1 MATQS
6 FSGSLSTSGGYSSS
20 SVAYQG
26 TYRGG
31 SARTGRIVF
40 SGLDSLSGATITA
53 ASISV
58 SYGSAGAERYK
69 DFGGLWTSSVIAY
82 GNSETRTDSFILSD
96 VRSAASGSGTITY
109 TFTDPETTIDS
120 GKSYTTNYGSITSA
134 TLSVTYSTLAT
145 YTISYDAN
153 GGSPTPSSQTKTQG
167 TAINLTTTEPSKS
180 DSSYSY
186 SIKFYVD
193 GSLNTTK
200 YSDYTTS
207 YTFYKWYYNGSYYS
221 SGATF
226 NVDANCTLTAE
237 YTESSTSPSS
247 ITLPTAPSKS
257 GYSFAGW
264 YTSSSGGT
272 RVGGSGSSYTPNS
285 STSLYAQYT
294 ADNIYTITYNA
305 NGGSGAPSTQSAT
318 KGSTIILSSTI
329 PTKASETISVNC
341 QVLFDYNGGSGNTSS
356 LNNENVIAYTFK
368 EWYTNASGTGGTAY
382 LPGDSYTGSSS
393 ITLYAQ
399 WTSLESISGV
409 VLPTATYKG
418 YDFLGWYTEATGGT
432 RIGGTG
438 TKYFPEANITLYAH
452 WEKTANK
459 DPILSYYTNGDYVEV
474 EVKYY
479 TGGQFAPVAMIKR
492 WVTDRWVT
500 VGKDK
505 PVFEIEYT
513 GTYTTSDVTVDGVP
527 CTLWTITGSG
537 TLTVSDSVRY
547 WMCGGGG
554 KGGNAIR
561 KQSSSSTGT
570 YDTYSGGGG
579 GGGYVSTGTVPGGV
593 HVVTVGASV
602 GASKI
607 SDITASPGS
616 NGSKAKGGNG
626 GSGGGAAAGYYT
638 PFGGSTEVN
647 AGTKGTGAGISTYP
661 FGLTSLKAHCAGGG
675 GGGAYLTYD
684 WRYKGGAGGTNGDY
698 GGSTVSQSDTSDCVG
713 GTGGTYGGGN
723 GGSATISTATA
734 GSAASFYGGGGGG
747 GGKSFMSERTPSG
760 GLGYQGVVY
769 ILVPKS

>member
-1 MATQS
+1 MATKS

-40 SGLDSLSGATITA
+40 SGLNALSGATITA

-82 GNSETRTDSFILSD
+82 DNSETRTDSFILSD

-167 TAINLTTTEPSKS
+167 TAITLTTTEPSKS
-180 DSSYSY
+180 SESYSY
-186 SIKFYVD
+186 SVKFYVD

-221 SGATF
+221 SGASF

-318 KGSTIILSSTI
+318 KGSTITLSSTI

-459 DPILSYYTNGDYVEV
+459 EPILSYYTNGAYVEV

-492 WVTDRWVT
+492 WVTDRWIT

-513 GTYTTSDVTVDGVP
+513 GTYTTSDVIVDSVDY
-527 CTLWTITGSG
+527 TLWTITGSG

-554 KGGNAIR
+554 NGGSAAR
-561 KQSSSSTGT
+561 PATD
-570 YDTYSGGGG
+570 YDGMFLYDNYSGGGG
-579 GGGYVSTGTVPGGV
+579 GGGYVSTGTMPGGV
-593 HVVTVGASV
+593 HVVTVGAPV

-616 NGSKAKGGNG
+616 SGGNAKGGNG
-626 GSGGGAAAGYYT
+626 GSGGGASAGSYYS
-638 PFGGSTEVN
+638 GGFTETN
-647 AGTKGTGAGISTYP
+647 TGTKGAGAGVSTYP

-675 GGGAYLTYD
+675 GGALYSRFG
-684 WRYKGGAGGTNGDY
+684 RYKGGEGGTNGGS
-698 GGSTVSQSDTSDCVG
+698 GGATASQTSQGIPG
-713 GTGGTYGGGN
+713 GTGGTYGGGT
-723 GGSATISTATA
+723 GAGISTYNESQA
-734 GSAASFYGGGGGG
+734 GSAATFYGGGGGG
-747 GGKSFMSERTPSG
+747 ASRSSFDNDTPSG
-760 GLGYQGVVY
+760 GSGYQGVVY